1 MMQEI
6 ETPRQYDDIDG
17 VIRPAQN
24 TCIFGHEDVVSSIT
38 RMLEDGRLHHAL
50 LFEGPLGIGKATL
63 AYHLAWNILVSS
75 SGEFKS
81 PDETSPV
88 WRQIAQGSHPSVTHI
103 SRRFDNKTER
113 FNTGITIDDIREIN
127 RFLAQTSYNGGW
139 RVVIID
145 TADDMNRAAANGILK
160 TLEEPPQKTLFILVS
175 HSSGR
180 LLPTIRSRC
189 HLVKFRPLDYDNMQ
203 KALHH
208 VLANQLPK
216 PAELDAI
223 ISESE
228 GSVRKAALLV
238 CYGGMEIIRVQREI
252 LNQPV
257 FDVVKAQTI
266 AQALSGR
273 DAIVQFHQFCDNLLN
288 IVSGKAMRAAIDG
301 RSALSNRYAEAWKNI
316 AEEVAQTEAFN
327 LDKKQFVINVLY
339 KLHKLIA
346 ENT

>member
-1 MMQEI
+1 MQAL

-17 VIRPAQN
+17 VIRPSQN
-24 TCIFGHEDVVSSIT
+24 THIFGHNGVISSLSSM
-38 RMLEDGRLHHAL
+38 RKEGRLHHAL

-63 AYHLAWNILVSS
+63 AYHLTWNILSSVSGDFVAPEES
-75 SGEFKS
+75 S
-81 PDETSPV
+81 PI
-88 WRQIAQGSHPSVTHI
+88 WRQIAQGSHPSVIHI
-103 SRRFDNKTER
+103 SRRYDNKTER

-145 TADDMNRAAANGILK
+145 TADDMNRAAANGVLK
-160 TLEEPPQKTLFILVS
+160 TLEEPPEKTLFILIS
-175 HSSGR
+175 NSSGR

-189 HLVKFRPLDYDNMQ
+189 HLIKFRPLDYDNME

-208 VLANQLPK
+208 ILVNQLPQTS
-216 PAELDAI
+216 ELDAI
-223 ISESE
+223 IAESE
-228 GSVRKAALLV
+228 GSVRKAALLI

-252 LNQPV
+252 LNGPV

-273 DAIVQFHQFCDNLLN
+273 DAIIQFHQFCDNLLS
-288 IVSGKAMRAAIDG
+288 IISSKATKAG
-301 RSALSNRYAEAWKNI
+301 LGGNSLLSNRYADAWKNI
-316 AEEVAQTEAFN
+316 ADEIAKTEAFN

-339 KLHKLIA
+339 KLHKLFA
-346 ENT
+346 EDV